1 MDYTQILLI
10 TTLSVTT
17 LFLILV
23 GINIIF
29 VLIEL
34 RKVLK
39 KINSIAEGFE
49 KLGLEI
55 AEKVY
60 GKTPVVWANQM
71 YKHLARVWTIKF
83 NEHAKN
89 PSFWN
94 FFY

>member
-10 TTLSVTT
+10 TTLAITT

-49 KLGLEI
+49 KLGQGLGHGLKETVSFFVGFKSLFKLL
-55 AEKVY
+55 KVI
-60 GKTPVVWANQM
+60 GKD
-71 YKHLARVWTIKF
+71 KSDRKR
-83 NEHAKN
+83 KK
-89 PSFWN
+89 
-94 FFY
+94 

>member
-10 TTLSVTT
+10 TTLAITT

-49 KLGLEI
+49 KLGQGLGHGLKETVSFFVGFKSLF
-55 AEKVY
+55 KVLKVL
-60 GKTPVVWANQM
+60 GKENKSGKRT
-71 YKHLARVWTIKF
+71 KK
-83 NEHAKN
+83 
-89 PSFWN
+89 
-94 FFY
+94 